1 MLALAA
7 QRAAT
12 PQHFFAIT
20 VSTACVCLA
29 LALMLKWKPLNKLNF
44 LIPWL
49 ILVAGIGFA
58 AAFLRSWAHS
68 LSSFGASAIPVL
80 GAAIPIIVAVVLLYI
95 VLYDLWPKHQST
107 KTTEAAA
114 LLLPAFAPE
123 IGGTIGGFIATGLSS
138 VAIAGSH
145 IIGTLFGV

>member
-1 MLALAA
+1 MHVLAA
-7 QRAAT
+7 PAAAT

-20 VSTACVCLA
+20 VSTACVCLT
-29 LALMLKWKPLNKLNF
+29 LALLLKWKTLNKLNF

-58 AAFLRSWAHS
+58 AAFLRGWAHG
-68 LSSFGASAIPVL
+68 LSSFGASMIPVVGTAL
-80 GAAIPIIVAVVLLYI
+80 PIIVAVVLLYI
-95 VLYDLWPKHQST
+95 VLYDLWPKHQSNT
-107 KTTEAAA
+107 VTEGAA

-145 IIGTLFGV
+145 IIGTLFGA

>member
-7 QRAAT
+7 NRAAV
-12 PQHFFAIT
+12 PPHFFAIT

-29 LALMLKWKPLNKLNF
+29 LALLLKWKPLRKIEF
-44 LIPWL
+44 LVPWL
-49 ILVAGIGFA
+49 ILIAGIGLS

-68 LSSFGASAIPVL
+68 LSSWGASAIPVV
-80 GAAIPIIVAVVLLYI
+80 GGAIPVIVAVVLLYI
-95 VLYDLWPKHQST
+95 VLYDLWPRHTST
-107 KTTEAAA
+107 KVTEGAA

-123 IGGTIGGFIATGLSS
+123 IGGTVGSIIATFLSV
-138 VAIAGSH
+138 VATTGAH

>member
-7 QRAAT
+7 NRAAV
-12 PQHFFAIT
+12 PHHFFAIT

-29 LALMLKWKPLNKLNF
+29 LALLLKWKPLNKLNF

-49 ILVAGIGFA
+49 ILTAGIGLS

-68 LSSFGASAIPVL
+68 LSGWGAGAVPVV
-80 GAAIPIIVAVVLLYI
+80 GGAIPIIVAVVLLYI
-95 VLYDLWPKHQST
+95 VLYDLWPRHPST
-107 KTTEAAA
+107 KVTEGAA

-123 IGGTIGGFIATGLSS
+123 IGGTIGSFIATFLSS
-138 VAIAGSH
+138 IAVAGSH